1 MIELLRSDRLSLR
14 LLDCGISESLDDMV
28 PDSGLIDPSEP
39 FSADCFVDEY
49 VPEETR
55 PTGRKRL
62 MAFFA
67 VIAGLLAMAAA
78 WGFASFLWAA
88 CWV

>member
-1 MIELLRSDRLSLR
+1 MIERLRSDRLSLR

-39 FSADCFVDEY
+39 FSADYFVDEY
-49 VPEETR
+49 VSEEAR
-55 PTGRKRL
+55 PTRRKRV

-78 WGFASFLWAA
+78 WGFASFL
-88 CWV
+88 